1 MRSDDAVAVARDMGS
16 RTFDERAKEPCIGE
30 DRAQLL
36 VAGCAITDVVCD
48 IWPSKMIRV
57 ADRGLRE
64 GMLIG
69 LMKKRQRAQPN
80 PRNKTPVS
88 KAKVVPDQMPKQ
100 DIDPIAGDQHG
111 A

>member
-1 MRSDDAVAVARDMGS
+1 MRSDDAEAVARDMGS

-80 PRNKTPVS
+80 RRNKTPVS
-88 KAKVVPDQMPKQ
+88 KPKAVPDQMPKQ
-100 DIDPIAGDQHG
+100 DIDPIEGGQHG

>member
-1 MRSDDAVAVARDMGS
+1 MGS
-16 RTFDERAKEPCIGE
+16 RSFEERAQEPCIGE

-36 VAGCAITDVVCD
+36 VAGCAITDVICD

-69 LMKKRQRAQPN
+69 LMKKRQRVQPQHRQN
-80 PRNKTPVS
+80 NS
-88 KAKVVPDQMPKQ
+88 KSKSEAAPDQMPTH
-100 DIDPIAGDQHG
+100 DVDPMEGNQHG